1 MSELKI
7 IQSETSLEQSLEQY
21 FHPFEEKAKEWMDKA
36 QSITITDASQL
47 ELMEAAREARL
58 ALRRIRLDVADTH
71 KELKEESLRRGQLL
85 DKIKRRLTD
94 LITPIEERLEDQEKF
109 VERQEAKRKEE
120 LYQSRL
126 KIALEVMGDQAKTIA
141 LGDLDEMVFNNMI
154 EGYKLQAEKRKK
166 EEEQKRKA
174 AEEEQARLREESIL
188 NGIGIARLREFTN
201 IGCKNTIKSIIFE
214 FPEKDKSTEMVF
226 EPDVIMGLA
235 SLEKDKFDDL
245 LSTMNQLSLSRAKF
259 HAEIREKERK
269 DAEEQKKKFEAEREV
284 RLKLEREESE
294 RKAKEEEEKKRK
306 AAEER
311 KLRRGPDKNK
321 LEAFIDELKEF
332 KSRVPK
338 MKDDEAQVIA
348 SNIIDLLTKIEVYAI
363 KQIDKL

>member
-1 MSELKI
+1 MSEIKI

-21 FHPFEEKAKEWMDKA
+21 FLPFEEKAKEWMDKA
-36 QSITITDASQL
+36 QTIIVTDASQL
-47 ELMEAAREARL
+47 DLMEVARESRL

-94 LITPIEERLEDQEKF
+94 LITPIEERLDDQEKF
-109 VERQEAKRKEE
+109 AERQEAKRKEE

-126 KIALEVMGDQAKTIA
+126 EIALEVMGDQAKTIA
-141 LGDLDEMVFNNMI
+141 LGDFDEMVFNNMI

-166 EEEQKRKA
+166 EEEQKMKA
-174 AEEEQARLREESIL
+174 AEEEQARLKSENE
-188 NGIGIARLREFTN
+188 RLAKERA
-201 IGCKNTIKSIIFE
+201 
-214 FPEKDKSTEMVF
+214 EKEKE
-226 EPDVIMGLA
+226 LA
-235 SLEKDKFDDL
+235 
-245 LSTMNQLSLSRAKF
+245 
-259 HAEIREKERK
+259 AEREKNRK
-269 DAEEQKKKFEAEREV
+269 AQEEQNKNLEAERQA
-284 RLKLEREESE
+284 RLKLEREEAE

-311 KLRRGPDKNK
+311 KLKRGPDKNK
-321 LEAFIDELKEF
+321 LEVFVEELKSF
-332 KSRVPK
+332 KKRVPL

-348 SNIIDLLTKIEVYAI
+348 SNITDLLTKIEVYAV